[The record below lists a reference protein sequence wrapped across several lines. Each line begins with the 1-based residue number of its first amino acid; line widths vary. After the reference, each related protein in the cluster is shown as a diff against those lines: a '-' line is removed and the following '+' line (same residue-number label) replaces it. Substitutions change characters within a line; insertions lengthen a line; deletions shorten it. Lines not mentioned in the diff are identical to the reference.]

1 MRRNRR
7 APRRTDAETTRAE
20 RRTDEAGAG
29 ASARRAPGTAAAS
42 SGASSPAD
50 TAGTAPAAPP
60 HPGPPDSGPPDPGA
74 VASAEPASAGSA
86 APAPA
91 AASAPTGEPA
101 AGAAL
106 ADEPTP
112 DAAPAGGPTTADAAE
127 ATDAT
132 EATGT
137 ADADADAAIT
147 VQDEVPPTPDSRI
160 PGGMDAL
167 WAWPHGPDGP
177 MGLRVRMPR
186 TDPMSVLMT
195 SFLVS
200 TGLLVCAAVTMP
212 PLWIVLT
219 LLGEELWLPP
229 LWQLALG
236 IVAVVAVTVFATLC
250 ALCYNLSAR
259 CVGGVRVALAEAL
272 PDTTPPEP
280 DADRGSDPEPATAG
294 APPGP

>member
-1 MRRNRR
+1 DL
-7 APRRTDAETTRAE
+7 AVL
-20 RRTDEAGAG
+20 
-29 ASARRAPGTAAAS
+29 
-42 SGASSPAD
+42 AD
-50 TAGTAPAAPP
+50 TCDRLAVMYAGRVVEEGPARQ
-60 HPGPPDSGPPDPGA
+60 
-74 VASAEPASAGSA
+74 VY
-86 APAPA
+86 
-91 AASAPTGEPA
+91 
-101 AGAAL
+101 
-106 ADEPTP
+106 
-112 DAAPAGGPTTADAAE
+112 
-127 ATDAT
+127 
-132 EATGT
+132 
-137 ADADADAAIT
+137 DAD
-147 VQDEVPPTPDSRI
+147 QDEMPATPDSRI

-177 MGLRVRMPR
+177 TGLRVRMPR

-280 DADRGSDPEPATAG
+280 DADRGPDPEPATAG
-294 APPGP
+294 APPAP

>member
-1 MRRNRR
+1 
-7 APRRTDAETTRAE
+7 
-20 RRTDEAGAG
+20 
-29 ASARRAPGTAAAS
+29 
-42 SGASSPAD
+42 
-50 TAGTAPAAPP
+50 
-60 HPGPPDSGPPDPGA
+60 GA

-101 AGAAL
+101 AGTAL

-127 ATDAT
+127 AT
-132 EATGT
+132 GT
-137 ADADADAAIT
+137 ADADADAAVT
-147 VQDEVPPTPDSRI
+147 VQDEMPPTPDSRI

-280 DADRGSDPEPATAG
+280 DADRDPDPEPATAG

>member
-1 MRRNRR
+1 
-7 APRRTDAETTRAE
+7 A
-20 RRTDEAGAG
+20 
-29 ASARRAPGTAAAS
+29 
-42 SGASSPAD
+42 
-50 TAGTAPAAPP
+50 
-60 HPGPPDSGPPDPGA
+60 
-74 VASAEPASAGSA
+74 
-86 APAPA
+86 
-91 AASAPTGEPA
+91 
-101 AGAAL
+101 
-106 ADEPTP
+106 
-112 DAAPAGGPTTADAAE
+112 
-127 ATDAT
+127 

-137 ADADADAAIT
+137 ADADADAAVT

-280 DADRGSDPEPATAG
+280 DADRGPDPQPATAG
-294 APPGP
+294 APPAP

>member
-7 APRRTDAETTRAE
+7 APRRTDGDATGAE
-20 RRTDEAGAG
+20 RRVDKDGTGTSAGRTPGRGPAPSGVPSPTDTGTDAGV
-29 ASARRAPGTAAAS
+29 AAA
-42 SGASSPAD
+42 AAPAD
-50 TAGTAPAAPP
+50 LVPADPVPARPGPAA
-60 HPGPPDSGPPDPGA
+60 S
-74 VASAEPASAGSA
+74 
-86 APAPA
+86 APA

-106 ADEPTP
+106 ADG
-112 DAAPAGGPTTADAAE
+112 PATA
-127 ATDAT
+127 DAT

-137 ADADADAAIT
+137 AAAGAAPAGRDEIPPG
-147 VQDEVPPTPDSRI
+147 QDPRT
-160 PGGMDAL
+160 PGGTDAL
-167 WAWPHGPDGP
+167 WTSPDGPEGP

-200 TGLLVCAAVTMP
+200 TGLMVCAAVTMP

-236 IVAVVAVTVFATLC
+236 IVAVMAVTVFATLC

-272 PDTTPPEP
+272 PDTAPPEP
-280 DADRGSDPEPATAG
+280 DEGRGPEPEPATAG
-294 APPGP
+294 APTGP